1 VCNVGAAA
9 FRDNVGRL
17 SMHTSL
23 RIATLA
29 TAGLAGLAGVADASG
44 PLPAPVACSSLPNP
58 VYIQCGDTQINLMLN
73 LGRAL
78 RGNGT
83 PITLVWLTAPSCSNI
98 DLIYLG
104 GNIGGG
110 GNGGD
115 VTTMSYVPSVAE
127 DSTWQPSDGAAT
139 CNLPQ
144 GGVTPDI
151 GNSALYPSACNPPP
165 QPTNVY
171 MGASP
176 ASQTGQTQTGS
187 QSPKQGYVLAMPRGA
202 SDTAGISADEAY
214 FLFGFGPTMLA
225 ALNAAL
231 SPWGDPMQVFIR
243 EDGTSTL
250 LAWGANLQIPATE
263 FFGVQEPGSPQVV
276 AALEG
281 STDPGAAIGM
291 VGIEVYD
298 PLRAQLQAL
307 AFQAYHQ
314 SAAYYPD
321 STSTSFDKQNVRDGH
336 YTVWSPAVWMDFTDG
351 VPTTT
356 YPQGT
361 PLNQYARYVL
371 DLIDNEDVSLT
382 GIDPPSFDPLVVV
395 SSVGLVP
402 DCAMRVQR
410 AFEGG
415 PLSLYTPP
423 TSCTC
428 KYLATVDTTTCA
440 TCDES
445 TPCASGVCRDG
456 YCEEF

>member
-1 VCNVGAAA
+1 MRTFLLAATIVGAMA
-9 FRDNVGRL
+9 G
-17 SMHTSL
+17 
-23 RIATLA
+23 IAS
-29 TAGLAGLAGVADASG
+29 ASG
-44 PLPAPVACSSLPNP
+44 PLPPPVDCNTLPNP

-78 RGNGT
+78 RGNAT
-83 PITLVWLTAPSCSNI
+83 PITLVWLTAPSCTNI

-115 VTTMSYVPSVAE
+115 VTTMSYVPSVAQ
-127 DSTWQPSDGAAT
+127 DSTWQPSDGPAT
-139 CNLPQ
+139 CNLPL
-144 GGVTPDI
+144 GGVKPDV
-151 GNSALYPSACNPPP
+151 GNSALYNSACNPPP

-171 MGASP
+171 IAGSP

-187 QSPKQGYVLAMPRGA
+187 QSPKQGYVLAMPRGV
-202 SDTAGISADEAY
+202 STYGISADEAY
-214 FLFGFGPTMLA
+214 FLYGFGPTMLA
-225 ALNAAL
+225 ALNAMLA
-231 SPWGDPMQVFIR
+231 PWVDAMQVFIR
-243 EDGTSTL
+243 NDGTSTL
-250 LAWGANLQIPATE
+250 LAWGANLQIPATK
-263 FFGVQEPGSPQVV
+263 FIGVQEPGSPQVV
-276 AALEG
+276 AALAG
-281 STDPGAAIGM
+281 STDPSAAIGM

-314 SAAYYPD
+314 YDAYFPD
-321 STSTSFDKQNVRDGH
+321 STSTSFDKQNLRDGH

-351 VPTTT
+351 VPTVN

-361 PLNQYARYVL
+361 PLSQYARYVI
-371 DLIDNEDVSLT
+371 DLIDNQDTSLT
-382 GIDPPSFDPLVVV
+382 GLPPPTFDPLVIVAQV
-395 SSVGLVP
+395 SLVP

-428 KYLATVDTTTCA
+428 KFLATVDVSTCA
-440 TCDES
+440 TCDAS
-445 TPCASGVCRDG
+445 TACASGVCRDG